1 MDKQKNST
9 HISIWINNELLE
21 ECTSNQKLLNISTRG
36 DYIEDALRF
45 YNGYIHEKG
54 SEKYISET
62 VMKPMDKMVK
72 RMENRIAR
80 AMFKQTVEICKIFWL
95 MVKAYNIDPD
105 DVNDFHEDCVEEVK
119 RINGA
124 IRFNS
129 RRKDDEE

>member
-80 AMFKQTVEICKIFWL
+80 LMFKQAVEICKIFWL
-95 MVKAYNIDPD
+95 MAKAFNIDPD
-105 DVNDFHEDCVEEVK
+105 DVDDFHKDCVEEVS

-124 IRFNS
+124 LQYTS
-129 RRKDDEE
+129 KQKDDEE

>member
-9 HISIWINNELLE
+9 HISVWINNELLE
-21 ECTSNQKLLNISTRG
+21 ECTANQKLLNISTRG

-80 AMFKQTVEICKIFWL
+80 LMFKQAVEICKIFTEGSDTGRLKW
-95 MVKAYNIDPD
+95 K
-105 DVNDFHEDCVEEVK
+105 
-119 RINGA
+119 
-124 IRFNS
+124 
-129 RRKDDEE
+129 